1 MSLPVFAHL
10 TSRALI
16 AVRGEGWR
24 AFLQNLLSNDVEAL
38 AEGELRAALLL
49 TPQGKYLFDLFVTP
63 GADETGE
70 TFALLDVQAGQREA
84 LIARLK
90 LYRLRAKLEI
100 EAMEGTVFVSW
111 GGKEAPG
118 EGWMADPRL
127 PALGW
132 RGYGLAG
139 EVDTDEDAYD
149 AHRLALGVPDPA
161 KDCAPDQTFPL
172 EADWDLLNAIDF
184 HKGCYIGQETT
195 SRMKRRS
202 AVKTRMV
209 PIAFDGRAPA
219 PGTAVETLAGLRA
232 GEVLSGRDGR
242 ALALLRLDR
251 AVSGLL
257 RAGGHPVRLEIPAW
271 WPAGTLP
278 SPGAAESD

>member
-38 AEGELRAALLL
+38 AQGQLRAALLL

-63 GADETGE
+63 GADEAGE
-70 TFALLDVQAGQREA
+70 TFGLLDVQAGRREA
-84 LIARLK
+84 LIDRLK
-90 LYRLRAKLEI
+90 LYRLRAKVEI
-100 EAMEGTVFVSW
+100 EAMEGSVFVSW
-111 GGKEAPG
+111 GGEVAPG
-118 EGWMADPRL
+118 DGWMADPRL

-161 KDCAPDQTFPL
+161 KDCVPDQTFPL

-209 PIAFDGRAPA
+209 PIAFDGPA
-219 PGTAVETLAGLRA
+219 PLPGTPVETSAGLRA
-232 GEVLSGRDGR
+232 GEVLSGREGR

-251 AVSGLL
+251 AVRGPLTV
-257 RAGGHPVRLEIPAW
+257 RDHPVHLDAPAW
-271 WPAGTLP
+271 WPDGTLP
-278 SPGAAESD
+278 SPAEVESD

>member
-24 AFLQNLLSNDVEAL
+24 PFLQNLLSNEVEAL

-63 GADETGE
+63 SADEGGE
-70 TFALLDVQAGQREA
+70 SFALLDVQASQREA

-90 LYRLRAKLEI
+90 LYRLRAKVEI
-100 EAMEGTVFVSW
+100 EALEGTVFVSW
-111 GGKEAPG
+111 GSDDAPG

-149 AHRLALGVPDPA
+149 AHRLILGAPDPA
-161 KDCAPDQTFPL
+161 KDCVPDQTFPL

-209 PIAFDGRAPA
+209 PITFDGPA
-219 PGTAVETLAGLRA
+219 PPPGTPVETVAGRRA

-251 AVSGLL
+251 AASGPLTA
-257 RAGGHPVRLEIPAW
+257 RGRPVRLDVPAW
-271 WPAGTLP
+271 WPDGTLP
-278 SPGAAESD
+278 SLTEPESD

>member
-16 AVRGEGWR
+16 AVRGDGWR

-38 AEGELRAALLL
+38 AQGELRAALLL

-63 GADETGE
+63 EVDEAGQ
-70 TFALLDVQAGQREA
+70 TFGLLDVQAGQREA
-84 LIARLK
+84 LIGRLK
-90 LYRLRAKLEI
+90 LYRLRAKVEI

-111 GGKEAPG
+111 GGEEAPG

-127 PALGW
+127 AALGW

-161 KDCAPDQTFPL
+161 QDCVPDQTFPL

-209 PIAFDGRAPA
+209 GVTFDGPA
-219 PGTAVETLAGLRA
+219 PPPGTPVQTSAGLRA

-251 AVSGLL
+251 AVSGPLTV
-257 RAGGHPVRLEIPAW
+257 RDHPVRLDIPAW
-271 WPAGTLP
+271 WPDGTLP
-278 SPGAAESD
+278 SPAEADAD